1 MNDVYLKAFAQLIG
15 NEGGYTVDDGGATMY
30 GVTERVARANGYT
43 GDMHD
48 LPLATA
54 QEIAKVHYWDLCC
67 CDQLEA
73 HVAFQVF
80 DAAYNGGNPITW
92 LQVAA
97 VVLVDGIIGPQTI
110 AAVNATDPLKIILR
124 FDAQRLKYLASLHAW
139 PTYGKGW
146 ADRIATNMLLATV

>member
-1 MNDVYLKAFAQLIG
+1 MNDSFTEAFTQLIG
-15 NEGGYTVDDGGATMY
+15 NEGGYTVDSGGATMY
-30 GVTERVARANGYT
+30 GVTEAVARANGYT
-43 GDMHD
+43 GDMHN
-48 LPLATA
+48 LTLEQARA
-54 QEIAKVHYWDLCC
+54 IAKAKYWDVYY
-67 CDQLEA
+67 CDQFEK

-97 VVLVDGIIGPQTI
+97 VTLVDGIMGPNTI

-124 FDAQRLKYLASLHAW
+124 FDAQRLKYLADLKTW

-146 ADRIATNMLLATV
+146 VNRIATNMLIATI